1 MGSHIDYCINDK
13 IYYIRFLCLHKK
25 LFKNVAKFCAYV
37 HKPHAYVHH
46 YSLCSDEET
55 DIKALVTSW
64 LKSLS
69 QTDTISHLEG
79 LMEDYFY
86 KSLEWVIS
94 TNDFVVDTTLVGVA
108 LNGLSHL
115 THITNKSQFACAL
128 VKGLGGNLGEQ
139 SRLNFSKR

>member
-1 MGSHIDYCINDK
+1 MAKCYVCTSPVSHIHTC
-13 IYYIRFLCLHKK
+13 
-25 LFKNVAKFCAYV
+25 
-37 HKPHAYVHH
+37 VHH

-64 LKSLS
+64 LKSLP

-79 LMEDYFY
+79 WMEDYFY
-86 KSLEWVIS
+86 KSLDWVIS
-94 TNDFVVDTTLVGVA
+94 ANDFVVDTTLVGVA

-115 THITNKSQFACAL
+115 THVTNKPQFACAL

-139 SRLNFSKR
+139 SRLNFSKMVIHFMSVCMCALALVYL